1 VSGDDAGV
9 VTMMTLHTAKGLEFP
24 VVFLTALEDGVF
36 PHLRALGDPR
46 ELEEERRLAYV
57 GITRAQK
64 RLFLSRATVRTSW
77 GQPAY
82 NPPSRFLDELPG
94 DTVHWSGVQ
103 PKLSSPRGSAQQ
115 RVAATGLATGGLRG
129 GIGNRAVISVDVGDR
144 VSHDAFG
151 LGTVVE
157 VNGVGDKAQ
166 ATVDFGSGGTKR
178 LVLRYAPLVKL

>member
-1 VSGDDAGV
+1 V
-9 VTMMTLHTAKGLEFP
+9 VTLMTLHTAKGLEFP

-82 NPPSRFLDELPG
+82 NPPSRFLDELPT
-94 DTVHWSGVQ
+94 DAVHWARTEPAHTTPMS
-103 PKLSSPRGSAQQ
+103 SAQA
-115 RVAATGLATGGLRG
+115 RVAATGLSTGGLRG
-129 GIGNRAVISVDVGDR
+129 GAGNRAVISVDVGDR

-157 VNGVGDKAQ
+157 VTGIGDKAQ